1 MVASRFFQIRAFQ
14 RVVPVPKK
22 QKKDKIGLKANISSW
37 TRLLNLEVP
46 HESVLLLDL
55 RHPVAELGADGP
67 DGGVQLLH
75 ACSVRLV
82 LSCRKLLLYI
92 IFLFTAI
99 YLTSNLFCSTLEGSG
114 ILVGFQ
120 F

>member
-1 MVASRFFQIRAFQ
+1 MKKEKIK
-14 RVVPVPKK
+14 PVPRLTS
-22 QKKDKIGLKANISSW
+22 G

-55 RHPVAELGADGP
+55 SHPVAELGADGP

-75 ACSVRLV
+75 ARSVSLV

-99 YLTSNLFCSTLEGSG
+99 YVSHLQSFLQHFGRLRYPCWLSVLTGLLQMSDKEQTFCLE
-114 ILVGFQ
+114 
-120 F
+120 

>member
-1 MVASRFFQIRAFQ
+1 MVASQFFQILAFQ
-14 RVVPVPKK
+14 RVIPVKKEKIKPVPRLTS
-22 QKKDKIGLKANISSW
+22 G

-75 ACSVRLV
+75 ARSVGLV